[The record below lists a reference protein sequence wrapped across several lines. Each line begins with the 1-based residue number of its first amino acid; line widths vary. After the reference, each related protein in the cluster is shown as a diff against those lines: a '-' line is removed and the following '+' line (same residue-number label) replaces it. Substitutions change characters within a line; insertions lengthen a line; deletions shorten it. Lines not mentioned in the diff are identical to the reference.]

1 MDAMPNITL
10 VAETLEAIESPNTVL
25 DRLAKALFTRCTTSG
40 PAQAADQSWN
50 ATVLQ
55 EVIDATDTAGLY
67 SDIADRL
74 SKRTIRLGEEK
85 GLTPDRLAKV
95 QELVANT
102 VSQLNG
108 PFWAISWVRM
118 SSEGATAFLA
128 EATKEGATWGS
139 AKRFARERAQVA
151 AFHPDRG
158 GVECSYTPTGTDQEI
173 RFKVS
178 KASKDRDRWTD
189 TVETAAAIKADSSSQ
204 WSAVERQFRAQNPAG
219 MQDARSV
226 AEREK
231 ALNRAA
237 AAAFAKLPKKERTAL
252 LIAHS

>member
-1 MDAMPNITL
+1 
-10 VAETLEAIESPNTVL
+10 L

-40 PAQAADQSWN
+40 PAKAADQSWN

-74 SKRTIRLGEEK
+74 SKRTIHLGE

-95 QELVANT
+95 QKLVENT

-139 AKRFARERAQVA
+139 ATRFARERAQA
-151 AFHPDRG
+151 ATFHTDRG
-158 GVECSYTPTGTDQEI
+158 SVECSYTPKGTDQEV

-189 TVETAAAIKADSSSQ
+189 AVETAAAIKADCSSQ
-204 WSAVERQFRAQNPAG
+204 WSAVERQFRAANPAG

-231 ALNRAA
+231 ALSRAA
-237 AAAFAKLPKKERTAL
+237 AAAFAKLPKKQRAAL
-252 LIAHS
+252 LIEHS